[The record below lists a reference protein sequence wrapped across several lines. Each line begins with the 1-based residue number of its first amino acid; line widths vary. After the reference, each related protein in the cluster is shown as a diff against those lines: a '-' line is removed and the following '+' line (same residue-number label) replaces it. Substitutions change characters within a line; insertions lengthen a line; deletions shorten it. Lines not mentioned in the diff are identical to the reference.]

1 MPEWNQYM
9 TLCYSDCAVSIH
21 RTWGH
26 RDWTNTQQTQPKLP
40 HITTELQMHI
50 QKKNKQQQ
58 PCSVHR
64 VSSAETAIAAITLAN
79 LQSLT
84 VTNQRET
91 PSHLFSCWLRTRAEE
106 VPSRTSG
113 VGEHLAQA
121 YIQNDTL
128 GNSISEEHLKK
139 RRLHGF
145 IIHVVPKA
153 QNTTSRTCTNF
164 AF

>member
-1 MPEWNQYM
+1 MKSVHDPLLQW
-9 TLCYSDCAVSIH
+9 LCCIYSQDL
-21 RTWGH
+21 RTSRLNEYSANPTQVTTHYYWI
-26 RDWTNTQQTQPKLP
+26 TNAHP
-40 HITTELQMHI
+40 
-50 QKKNKQQQ
+50 KKNKQQQ